1 MAKPIPPELREGLLL
16 LKARMYAVQAAAELT
31 GAVSAEDRSNAMA
44 YAAVAIAL
52 ALSALLTEVEAPNPL
67 RVPVKAITPGRR

>member
-1 MAKPIPPELREGLLL
+1 MAKPIPQELREGLLL

-52 ALSALLTEVEAPNPL
+52 ALSALLTEIEPPSPL
-67 RVPVKAITPGRR
+67 RIPSRAAVSGRR